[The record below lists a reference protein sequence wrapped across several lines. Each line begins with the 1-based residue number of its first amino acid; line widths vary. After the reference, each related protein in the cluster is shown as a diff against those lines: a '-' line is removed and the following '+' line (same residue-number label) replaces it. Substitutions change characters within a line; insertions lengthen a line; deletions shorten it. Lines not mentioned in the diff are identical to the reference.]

1 MPGWRTVRVGL
12 VVALCLAWP
21 FAGALAQT
29 APPASTA
36 EEQVRQAEAARLKAF
51 LEHDVATM
59 DRLMA
64 DELIHT
70 TTTGKTRD
78 KTQFMQDFISRP
90 TAFTQFE
97 TDDMNVVVI
106 GNVAV
111 TRGRYHNVVPQ
122 RSYGTPVKYAR
133 YLRVWA
139 NRDGTWKL
147 VAHQATDAEQS
158 PR

>member
-1 MPGWRTVRVGL
+1 
-12 VVALCLAWP
+12 
-21 FAGALAQT
+21 
-29 APPASTA
+29 
-36 EEQVRQAEAARLKAF
+36 
-51 LEHDVATM
+51 M

-64 DELIHT
+64 DELVHT

-78 KTQFMQDFISRP
+78 KAQFMRDFTDRP
-90 TAFTQFE
+90 TAFIQFE
-97 TDDMNVVVI
+97 TDDMDVVVI
-106 GNVAV
+106 GNAAI

-122 RSYGTPVKYAR
+122 RAYGTPVKYAR

-147 VAHQATDAEQS
+147 VSHQATEAQPD

>member
-1 MPGWRTVRVGL
+1 MRRWRTVRFGL
-12 VVALCLAWP
+12 VFAICLAGP
-21 FAGALAQT
+21 VAGARAQS
-29 APPASTA
+29 APSASTV
-36 EEQVRQAEAARLKAF
+36 EQQVRQAEAARLKAF
-51 LEHDVATM
+51 LDHDAATM

-78 KTQFMQDFISRP
+78 KTQFMQDFINRP
-90 TAFTQFE
+90 TAFTRFE
-97 TDDMNVVVI
+97 TDDMDVVVI

-122 RSYGTPVKYAR
+122 RSYGTPTKLAR

-147 VAHQATDAEQS
+147 VAHQATEAEPN

>member
-1 MPGWRTVRVGL
+1 MIAIWVGC
-12 VVALCLAWP
+12 AA
-21 FAGALAQT
+21 AGALAQS
-29 APPASTA
+29 ASPVGTA
-36 EEQVRQAEAARLKAF
+36 EQQVRQAEAARLKAF
-51 LEHDVATM
+51 LEHDVPTM
-59 DRLMA
+59 DRLMG

-78 KTQFMQDFISRP
+78 KTQFMQDFINRP

-97 TDDMNVVVI
+97 TDDMEVVVI
-106 GNVAV
+106 GTVAV

-122 RSYGTPVKYAR
+122 RAYGSPMKYAR

-147 VAHQATDAEQS
+147 VAHQATEAQPDA
-158 PR
+158 R